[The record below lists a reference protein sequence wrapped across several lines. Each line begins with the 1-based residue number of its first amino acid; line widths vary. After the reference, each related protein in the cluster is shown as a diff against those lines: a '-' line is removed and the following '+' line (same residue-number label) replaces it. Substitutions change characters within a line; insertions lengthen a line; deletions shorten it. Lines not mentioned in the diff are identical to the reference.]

1 MSSKPNRKQKKG
13 QALGVDLSSTE
24 KKRHPF
30 RNLFIFAGA
39 TLVFASAGFAVY
51 AYQFTSQNIIVK
63 NEEERTDVITQVR
76 RVYNPELESLKGENE
91 DRINV
96 LLLGKGG
103 SGHEG
108 GDLVDTIM
116 VASLKP
122 STGQV
127 ALISLPRDLVVPIE
141 GEYGVSY
148 QRINTIVYNGG
159 VEFAREKVAEITGVP
174 IHYYGMVDFTGF
186 RDVIDTLGGISVYV
200 ENSFTD
206 YSYPDYNYGY
216 QTVTF
221 DEGWREFTGEFAL
234 QYSRSRKGSNGEA
247 SDFAR
252 AKRQQLVIEATR
264 DKVLS
269 ASTFL
274 NPTRLSGLLHD
285 LEGHVEIDMEIWEI
299 IKMAKMAESIE
310 RDNVINGVVDYETT
324 GLIEG
329 YKDPYSGADL
339 LRPRAGEGN
348 YSEIQEFAMTIFDEN
363 ALEAAESN
371 PADEAAVVVIQ
382 NGSGVEGLGFET
394 SELLTTDDI
403 TVSGIANALVQN
415 ITRTVIYDF
424 SPEANPATRDRLEE
438 IFDIPVVRATVP
450 RDPNALVRLSTDIN
464 SQVINT
470 FDIPEEVDFIILL
483 GSDASEFKASTTA
496 PAEDSEKDE

>member
-1 MSSKPNRKQKKG
+1 MRKKREKQYTHTDRVS
-13 QALGVDLSSTE
+13 VDLASTG

-30 RNLFIFAGA
+30 RNLSIFIG
-39 TLVFASAGFAVY
+39 LSVFLASSAFGVY
-51 AYQFTSQNIIVK
+51 AYQFTSHNIIVK
-63 NEEERTDVITQVR
+63 NEEERTNVITQVR
-76 RVYNPELESLKGENE
+76 RVYNPELEPVQGENE

-103 SGHEG
+103 EGHQG

-116 VASLKP
+116 IASLQP

-148 QRINTIVYNGG
+148 QRINTIVFNGG
-159 VEFAREKVAEITGVP
+159 VEYAKEKVGEITGLDM
-174 IHYYGMVDFTGF
+174 HYYAMVDFTGF
-186 RDVIDTLGGISVYV
+186 RDIIDTLGGIEVFV

-216 QTVTF
+216 MTVSF
-221 DEGWREFTGEFAL
+221 EEGWREFTGEFAL
-234 QYSRSRKGSNGEA
+234 QYARSRKGDNGEA

-252 AKRQQLVIEATR
+252 ARRQQIVIEATR
-264 DKVLS
+264 DKVMS

-274 NPTRLSGLLHD
+274 NPTRLSGLLND
-285 LEGHVEIDMEIWEI
+285 LQGHVELDMEIWEI
-299 IKMAKMAESIE
+299 IKLARMVENLD
-310 RDNVINGVVDYETT
+310 RDNIINGVVDYETT

-329 YKDPYSGADL
+329 YTDPYSGASL

-348 YSEIQEFAMTIFDEN
+348 YNEIQSFAQGIFAEN
-363 ALEAAESN
+363 ALDVAQSS
-371 PADEAAVVVIQ
+371 PADEEAIVALQ
-382 NGSGVEGLGFET
+382 NGSGIEGLGF
-394 SELLTTDDI
+394 TTTEQLSGEDI
-403 TVSGIANALVQN
+403 TVDTVGNAFVQN

-424 SPEANPATRDRLEE
+424 STEANPATRERLEE

-450 RDPNALVRLSTDIN
+450 RDPNALVRLSTDVN
-464 SQVINT
+464 TEVINT
-470 FDIPEEVDFIILL
+470 VDIPEEIDFIILL
-483 GSDASEFKASTTA
+483 GSDADNLEIPAAKDDTQESE
-496 PAEDSEKDE
+496 